1 MHTSLRLKHEVLK
14 PEPFQVFAE
23 KGSFRGIKPDP
34 DFLFIRIKHVEPQTQ
49 IRDVISRLAR
59 LAVFPELYP
68 QTSRDQLAIQSPF
81 RFAHQTHF
89 VQRLRFVNITRTWY
103 EKLDG
108 AAQPHT

>member
-1 MHTSLRLKHEVLK
+1 
-14 PEPFQVFAE
+14 
-23 KGSFRGIKPDP
+23 
-34 DFLFIRIKHVEPQTQ
+34 
-49 IRDVISRLAR
+49 